1 VLYSLRP
8 WPRPLHLRLP
18 VLLAGFAAMGMV
30 MAATAVATS
39 LIPLI
44 LAMLVAG
51 ALITP
56 QVTAHSI
63 AVEIAAP
70 PGAATEGFGWVITA
84 ATLGIAAG
92 SSIAGVAVEQ
102 AGPPAGFLAGG
113 VAAAGVAVLLW
124 LRRTSLIAQP
134 APAAAT

>member
-1 VLYSLRP
+1 MP
-8 WPRPLHLRLP
+8 A
-18 VLLAGFAAMGMV
+18 LLAGFAVMGMV
-30 MAATAVATS
+30 MAAAAGATS
-39 LIPLI
+39 LVPLI

-63 AVEIAAP
+63 AVEIVTPA
-70 PGAATEGFGWVITA
+70 GTATEGFGWVITA

-113 VAAAGVAVLLW
+113 VAAAVVAVLLW
-124 LRRTSLIAQP
+124 VRRATLVAEP
-134 APAAAT
+134 APAVT